1 MNLCQPR
8 FHWSPPPTSCCSP
21 SDSLKATRSSEDT
34 SRLFWKSVSHLTK
47 YLYVCMCDPETLSSF
62 LYTECMNMIALPASP
77 GDAGVMT
84 SPFYPSLLPRQ
95 CSCTWMFQVLHPIK
109 SFFNVYQYYPRHP
122 NGCFQLGVYVSDA
135 QRSSWCGSRVSELH
149 AKTKRLSK
157 LWTRL
162 VESQWE
168 YVSDISVN
176 YF

>member
-1 MNLCQPR
+1 MNQCQPR

-109 SFFNVYQYYPRHP
+109 SFLMCINIIHSIQMGVFCWVFMCQMPS
-122 NGCFQLGVYVSDA
+122 GALGVALGFQNYT
-135 QRSSWCGSRVSELH
+135 L
-149 AKTKRLSK
+149 K
-157 LWTRL
+157 LKDFQNCEHGW
-162 VESQWE
+162 WK
-168 YVSDISVN
+168 VN
-176 YF
+176 ENM